1 MRTFSF
7 VASALAAASVVLAQN
22 NTYVITVGHN
32 TTANASLVFQP
43 QEVHAVVGDTVIFNF
58 TLGNHTAIQSTF
70 AGPCIPAH
78 ESNITINGFDSGFR
92 DAGNGTAITILSVPI
107 LPQNVNTTMWFY
119 DYNTCGEGGVGVI
132 NANDSSTQTL
142 EGFERN
148 AVRLNGTGSLT
159 SSSAASSA
167 TSPSGTSG
175 SASSSST
182 TTAKTSAAHHLVV
195 GGLSVLPLIA
205 AALTL

>member
-1 MRTFSF
+1 MLWLGIQSFS
-7 VASALAAASVVLAQN
+7 
-22 NTYVITVGHN
+22 TVSRSYCPSSCAYLMG
-32 TTANASLVFQP
+32 AIV
-43 QEVHAVVGDTVIFNF
+43 

-142 EGFERN
+142 EGFEVCDELWRLESVTHLRACCTSRPQRN